1 MTLATIDAT
10 LGYLIYALCLWVGLR
25 IVLGLAYCA
34 ARGYA
39 PRPLV
44 GAAVSARLGV
54 QLVSACKAN

>member
-10 LGYLIYALCLWVGLR
+10 LGYLISALCLWVGLR

-39 PRPLV
+39 PSPLV
-44 GAAVSARLGV
+44 GSVVAAWLGV
-54 QLVSACKAN
+54 QLVPACEAE